1 MVCIGLR
8 NLCDLYLRMPENSLL
23 WPAWRDALSAAA
35 RANVSLY
42 VVDPAGVTGR
52 VDLGDGLVEHT
63 GGADFVRSNNY
74 ERAVDQIWEEA
85 GHYYL
90 LGYTPTARPRELH
103 SIQVKVNGK
112 GLHVRA
118 RLSRGD

>member
-1 MVCIGLR
+1 MSGIPRTLH
-8 NLCDLYLRMPENSLL
+8 
-23 WPAWRDALSAAA
+23 AWRDNSSQEYIGAGTFKK
-35 RANVSLY
+35 LY

-74 ERAVDQIWEEA
+74 ERAVEQIWEEA

-90 LGYTPTARPRELH
+90 LGYTPTARQRDLH
-103 SIQVKVNGK
+103 SIQIKVKGK
-112 GLHVRA
+112 GLHARA
-118 RLSRGD
+118 RLNRGD